1 LWGWYPWFTD
11 VLNEILLCVMWSCEL
26 WLSVTP
32 FPSSMCLVCMECPS
46 CSSFWLTVI
55 FSFSVVSLTPYSH
68 FLPCDSSH
76 SRDDW
81 VDLCPVNTRIVNN
94 SNSECGILNS
104 SNSVRVTASSLYR
117 NDFTVMITRR
127 ILRSLLRV
135 WRRNLYFSILTWTTK
150 YIYYYIACM
159 NLEDELLHMHA
170 HDQTDGVNRKGS
182 KGISGW
188 CGVRRFKDNSLVGF
202 VLIAKDK
209 WMTWRKEV

>member
-1 LWGWYPWFTD
+1 MLHVIGLNDFISYPSGIWMDSTWLFVAMVWELLHRCSFRVWISWWCLLDSFVLLLLWGWYPWFTD

-117 NDFTVMITRR
+117 NDFTVMIIQGSFYW
-127 ILRSLLRV
+127 ILVIFCPCKFCSPG
-135 WRRNLYFSILTWTTK
+135 LY
-150 YIYYYIACM
+150 
-159 NLEDELLHMHA
+159 
-170 HDQTDGVNRKGS
+170 
-182 KGISGW
+182 
-188 CGVRRFKDNSLVGF
+188 
-202 VLIAKDK
+202 
-209 WMTWRKEV
+209 